1 MKIKV
6 TVSSFGE
13 QVIEVGAD
21 ATLNELLTVVK
32 EAYGGEVSLKS
43 MRFGYPPQQ
52 VELSGRDGGEGL
64 RELGVSGGERIVFA
78 CEGGGGEAGARESR
92 IPPNLDGAL
101 SPPNRITM
109 QPGMT
114 LEIHE
119 VPDDNSCL
127 FHAISYALYKDTDTA
142 TSQQLREVVA
152 REVEAD
158 PVAYSDS
165 IVGRPNREYA
175 AWIRKRD
182 SWGGAIEIA
191 ILSKYLT
198 TAMFVLDI
206 DAGRYEKFNEDKYNE
221 FIILVFSG
229 IHYDTLQ
236 LSLAGAA
243 VPQTVFD
250 SSEPDSDVLLVR
262 AAEVA
267 AKMKKAGLSFNTY
280 HERIRCNQCGTV
292 LLGDREVSQ
301 HAKQT
306 GHIDFGQVSAYQ

>member
-13 QVIEVGAD
+13 QVLEVGAD
-21 ATLNELLTVVK
+21 ASLNELLTLVK
-32 EAYGGEVSLKS
+32 EAYGGEVPLKS

-52 VELSGRDGGEGL
+52 VELCGHDGKE
-64 RELGVSGGERIVFA
+64 ELGELGISGGERIVFA
-78 CEGGGGEAGARESR
+78 CESGGLDARESR

-101 SPPNRITM
+101 SPPNKITM

-127 FHAISYALYKDTDTA
+127 FHAISYALYKDTA

-191 ILSKYLT
+191 ILSKYLA

-221 FIILVFSG
+221 FIVLVFSG

-236 LSLAGAA
+236 LSIAGAA

-262 AAEVA
+262 ASEVA
-267 AKMKKAGLSFNTY
+267 SKMKKAGLSFNTY
-280 HERIRCNQCGTV
+280 RERIRCNQCGTV